1 MGDKIKS
8 SYEIAMEKADK
19 ISKNTSED
27 EKIKFEIRNE
37 LKPLFAKYYKDKITV
52 EELWEE
58 LENKDKE
65 YLIEAQLM
73 IIETLG
79 LRSSQEEYRN
89 RKKAILAIESL
100 KSSQNT
106 SGIEQT
112 LGNIRQLQKQYK
124 NERERLEN
132 QLQKEAE
139 KNTEMQMKPVQT
151 EDGRTV
157 MKLDSGLDEETKK
170 KYNQAI
176 SNLEGQSD
184 KRFKNLMD
192 GLKEKIK

>member
-8 SYEIAMEKADK
+8 SYEIAMEKADQ
-19 ISKNTSED
+19 ISKNTSEED
-27 EKIKFEIRNE
+27 KIKFEIRNE
-37 LKPLFAKYYKDKITV
+37 LKPLFAKYYKDKISV

-58 LENKDKE
+58 LEDE
-65 YLIEAQLM
+65 DEDYLIEAQLM
-73 IIETLG
+73 IIESLG
-79 LRSSQEEYRN
+79 LRSSQDEYRN

-100 KSSQNT
+100 KNSQNT

-112 LGNIRQLQKQYK
+112 LGNVRQLQQQYN

-157 MKLDSGLDEETKK
+157 MKLDAGLDQETKK

-176 SNLEGQSD
+176 SNLESQSD
-184 KRFKNLMD
+184 QRFNNLIEE
-192 GLKEKIK
+192 LKAKVK

>member
-8 SYEIAMEKADK
+8 SYEIAMEKADQ
-19 ISKNTSED
+19 ISKNTSEED
-27 EKIKFEIRNE
+27 KIKFELRNE
-37 LKPLFAKYYKDKITV
+37 LKPLFAKYYKDKISV

-58 LENKDKE
+58 LEDE
-65 YLIEAQLM
+65 DEDYLIEAQLM
-73 IIETLG
+73 IIESLG
-79 LRSSQEEYRN
+79 LRSSQDEYRN

-100 KSSQNT
+100 KNSQNT

-112 LGNIRQLQKQYK
+112 LGNVRQLQQQYN

-157 MKLDSGLDEETKK
+157 MKLDAGLDQETKK

-176 SNLEGQSD
+176 SNLESQSD
-184 KRFKNLMD
+184 QRFNNLIEE
-192 GLKEKIK
+192 LKEKVK